1 LYIHYLQLLEEATL
15 QIILLF
21 ISNLMY
27 NEYFQLKI
35 LSTSKNIPPNNLT
48 TRKCVYL
55 LQANEVTITI
65 LQIEGDVDA
74 LNLSQLN

>member
-1 LYIHYLQLLEEATL
+1 
-15 QIILLF
+15 
-21 ISNLMY
+21 MY